1 MSPHHVA
8 AFALAI
14 VPIMLTPGVSVTLA
28 TQRTLRDGPAAG
40 LRVAAGT
47 ACGLTFH
54 ATAAALGLAALVAR
68 SATAFTVLKLA
79 GAAYLVVLGIATLRA
94 ARRRGAH
101 AAAAAEP
108 RRLPWT
114 GHGAFVQ
121 GFLGNVLNPRA
132 ASVYL
137 TLVPQFIAP
146 GDDVLAATALLAG
159 VHIVMQTTWLA
170 LCTLAVARAHRAVGG
185 RVEAAAG
192 AVLVGLGLRT
202 AVQSR

>member
-1 MSPHHVA
+1 MTTGHVA

-54 ATAAALGLAALVAR
+54 ATAAALGLAALVSR

-79 GAAYLVVLGIATLRA
+79 GAAYLVVLGIATLRS
-94 ARRRGAH
+94 ARH
-101 AAAAAEP
+101 APTA

-114 GHGAFVQ
+114 GHGPFLQA
-121 GFLGNVLNPRA
+121 FLGNVLNPRA

-137 TLVPQFIAP
+137 TLVPQFISP
-146 GDDVLAATALLAG
+146 GDDVLAATALLAA
-159 VHIVMQTTWLA
+159 VHIAMQTTWLA
-170 LCTLAVARAHRAVGG
+170 LCTLAVARTRHTISTRLNTL
-185 RVEAAAG
+185 AG
-192 AVLVGLGLRT
+192 TVLIGLGLRT
-202 AVQSR
+202 AAQAR

>member
-1 MSPHHVA
+1 
-8 AFALAI
+8 
-14 VPIMLTPGVSVTLA
+14 VSVTLA

-54 ATAAALGLAALVAR
+54 ATAAALGLAALVAS
-68 SATAFTVLKLA
+68 SAAAFTVLKLA
-79 GAAYLVVLGIATLRA
+79 GAAYLVVLGVGTLRA
-94 ARRRGAH
+94 ARRRT
-101 AAAAAEP
+101 AAPEA

-114 GHGAFVQ
+114 GHGAFLQ

-146 GDDVLAATALLAG
+146 GDDVLAATALLAA
-159 VHIVMQTTWLA
+159 VHIAMQTTWLA
-170 LCTLAVARAHRAVGG
+170 LCTLAVARTRHAIGA
-185 RVEAAAG
+185 RVNALAG
-192 AVLVGLGLRT
+192 SVLIGLGLRT
-202 AVQSR
+202 AAQAR

>member
-1 MSPHHVA
+1 MTTGHVT
-8 AFALAI
+8 AFAVAI

-40 LRVAAGT
+40 LQVAAGT

-68 SATAFTVLKLA
+68 SAAAFTVLKLA
-79 GAAYLVVLGIATLRA
+79 GAAYLVVLGLATLRA
-94 ARRRGAH
+94 ARRRTD
-101 AAAAAEP
+101 EPSP

-114 GHGAFVQ
+114 GHSAFLQ
-121 GFLGNVLNPRA
+121 GLLGNVLNPRA

-159 VHIVMQTTWLA
+159 VHIAMQTAWLA
-170 LCTLAVARAHRAVGG
+170 GCTLAVARAHRAIGG
-185 RVEAAAG
+185 RVQALAG
-192 AVLVGLGLRT
+192 GVLVGLGLRT